1 MRSWIGRAS
10 SLAAQVMIV
19 QLGTTSP
26 RGALPRVQSPAKQ
39 SVLASEASS
48 TSSGWPRGVS
58 FRTTGRPS
66 RTAAQTSATFPPG
79 SGRTSSSSQAS
90 AARLRLLSTSLAS
103 LSRSLSG
110 Q

>member
-39 SVLASEASS
+39 SVLASGGEQHVV
-48 TSSGWPRGVS
+48 GM
-58 FRTTGRPS
+58 
-66 RTAAQTSATFPPG
+66 
-79 SGRTSSSSQAS
+79 
-90 AARLRLLSTSLAS
+90 AAR
-103 LSRSLSG
+103 G
-110 Q
+110 QL